1 LKQNLYDLKA
11 TKFCNMWSSKKPGPT
26 FKDFTRDYSLRLN
39 ESFSIVNETV
49 TSEVDD
55 WVVVVEPV
63 EESVLVEPN
72 GTILERAAC

>member
-1 LKQNLYDLKA
+1 
-11 TKFCNMWSSKKPGPT
+11 MWSSKKTGPT
-26 FKDFTRDYSLRLN
+26 FKDFACDYSLRLN

-72 GTILERAAC
+72 GTISERAAC